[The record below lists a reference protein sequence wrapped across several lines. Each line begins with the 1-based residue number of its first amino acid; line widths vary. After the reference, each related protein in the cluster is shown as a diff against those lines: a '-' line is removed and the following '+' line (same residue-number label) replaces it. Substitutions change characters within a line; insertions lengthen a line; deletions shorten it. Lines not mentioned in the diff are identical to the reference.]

1 MSVNK
6 TIDLNDKKEDQQTTY
21 ESFIYKEKEIKLV
34 ISKQIWA
41 YIDISLKKDFQEIAR
56 MIFDKHNK
64 EPVFIETALG
74 YQIPK
79 SFQLC
84 NNGII
89 AFRTTKDENGE
100 PKVER
105 VTISDKWLFVTAKVY
120 SRQHGI
126 HQYEVMAYNPKTKKA
141 KTELCTADNL
151 GKFGPCVSFCMN
163 NLAIITNENCK
174 KELTEYFNSFLLENK
189 DILNEKVTYPHMGWN
204 DELTEFFPYS
214 KKQHFDFTG
223 DSSKYLK
230 NTIDAFSEKGSKKKF
245 IEKMKE
251 FTANKDAEFIMGTSF
266 AAPLLKVLGLR
277 SFALNFFGDSGNFKS
292 LASKFALS
300 AWGDSSKIGSA
311 GNHTKNVLLEKLS
324 KVHNLPLYID
334 EITEESIDIYGM
346 CNESGRH
353 RLNRVGQILEAV
365 SWRTVMYSTSEISME
380 SDSQKAGETNR
391 LLCIKVNCVPDQ
403 LTNKEEYARDLYLFI
418 EKNYGL
424 LGNHFIKKIIEDQDI
439 IRKNYETILN
449 SVSDESVQKQHI
461 YIIAVISLAVY
472 MYRQLFLNI
481 DDLGYAVSLTKHF
494 LRRIA
499 KKKELDPA
507 LKMYETIR
515 EFYEINKAAFKVN
528 GVHSTNY
535 CYGAVRDNVVI
546 FIINPLKEYLEK
558 KGFNWNEK
566 RVLIERKLIEY
577 KNFRIGSDLGKR
589 LIIDLKNP
597 PDELLEDEYYDFE
610 RGGNNED

>member
-1 MSVNK
+1 
-6 TIDLNDKKEDQQTTY
+6 
-21 ESFIYKEKEIKLV
+21 
-34 ISKQIWA
+34 
-41 YIDISLKKDFQEIAR
+41 
-56 MIFDKHNK
+56 
-64 EPVFIETALG
+64 
-74 YQIPK
+74 
-79 SFQLC
+79 
-84 NNGII
+84 
-89 AFRTTKDENGE
+89 
-100 PKVER
+100 
-105 VTISDKWLFVTAKVY
+105 
-120 SRQHGI
+120 
-126 HQYEVMAYNPKTKKA
+126 
-141 KTELCTADNL
+141 
-151 GKFGPCVSFCMN
+151 
-163 NLAIITNENCK
+163 
-174 KELTEYFNSFLLENK
+174 
-189 DILNEKVTYPHMGWN
+189 
-204 DELTEFFPYS
+204 
-214 KKQHFDFTG
+214 
-223 DSSKYLK
+223 
-230 NTIDAFSEKGSKKKF
+230 
-245 IEKMKE
+245 
-251 FTANKDAEFIMGTSF
+251 
-266 AAPLLKVLGLR
+266 
-277 SFALNFFGDSGNFKS
+277 
-292 LASKFALS
+292 
-300 AWGDSSKIGSA
+300 
-311 GNHTKNVLLEKLS
+311 
-324 KVHNLPLYID
+324 
-334 EITEESIDIYGM
+334 
-346 CNESGRH
+346 
-353 RLNRVGQILEAV
+353 
-365 SWRTVMYSTSEISME
+365 MYSTSEISME
-380 SDSQKAGETNR
+380 SDSQKAGEINR